1 MIRRPPRSTRTD
13 TLVPYTTLF
22 RSLRLLVDSRP
33 REQQLDCALHHRQWR
48 AQLVADVGVEL
59 AVTLHHL
66 GEALGVIVERGCKLA
81 DLVLGEMRGQL
92 VGLHAV
98 AGGLQAARQLRYRA
112 HHPGSRPPAD
122 QRRQQ
127 SEYSDAAAQRA
138 IEPLLALAP
147 LGNAV
152 NTEEHTS

>member
-13 TLVPYTTLF
+13 TLFPYTTLF
-22 RSLRLLVDSRP
+22 RS
-33 REQQLDCALHHRQWR
+33 
-48 AQLVADVGVEL
+48 
-59 AVTLHHL
+59 
-66 GEALGVIVERGCKLA
+66 
-81 DLVLGEMRGQL
+81 LVLGEMRGQL

-127 SEYSDAAAQRA
+127 SAYSDAADQRA
-138 IEPLLALAP
+138 IEPLLALAL
-147 LGNAV
+147 LGNLVSQARS
-152 NTEEHTS
+152 EEHPSELPSLKGSPYAVFRLKKNKKN

>member
-81 DLVLGEMRGQL
+81 DLVLGEMRGPL
-92 VGLHAV
+92 VGLPAV
-98 AGGLQAARQLRYRA
+98 ARGLQAARQLRYRA
-112 HHPGSRPPAD
+112 HPPAKLGRAS
-122 QRRQQ
+122 RRDRVWQ
-127 SEYSDAAAQRA
+127 Y
-138 IEPLLALAP
+138 
-147 LGNAV
+147 
-152 NTEEHTS
+152 